1 MEVEVRL
8 FAMLRERAGRDSVTV
23 DVPDD
28 ATVAQAVDAVGRTH
42 GLGDLI
48 AAMPVV
54 MAVNREYAS
63 AGDPLS
69 AGDELALIPPVSG
82 GAETNVE
89 IPGGDDAEAN
99 VEIPGGG
106 EAEVNASTFS
116 TGEGYEDFMELV
128 GNHVPKP
135 PAYAELLGARPLHAE
150 PGHVRFEFHASELF
164 LNPAG
169 AIQGGFLTV
178 MLDETMGP
186 AALSALGPGFTVPTL
201 ELKVSFLRPGRVGRL
216 VADARVVHLGRSVA
230 FLEASLSD
238 DDGNLIATSTAT
250 ARVVRLKE
258 E

>member
-1 MEVEVRL
+1 MRL
-8 FAMLRERAGRDSVTV
+8 FAMLRERAGSESVTV
-23 DVPDD
+23 DVPDGS
-28 ATVAQAVDAVGRTH
+28 TVAQALDAVGKEH
-42 GLGDLI
+42 GLGELI

-54 MAVNREYAS
+54 MAVNREYAAS
-63 AGDPLS
+63 SDRLS
-69 AGDELALIPPVSG
+69 EGDELALIPPVS
-82 GAETNVE
+82 
-89 IPGGDDAEAN
+89 
-99 VEIPGGG
+99 GG

-150 PGHVRFEFHASELF
+150 PGHVRFEFCASELF

-186 AALSALGPGFTVPTL
+186 AALSALGPGYTVPTL

-216 VADARVVHLGRSVA
+216 VADARVVHMGKSVV
-230 FLEASLSD
+230 FIEGSLTD

-250 ARVVRLKE
+250 ARVVKLKAG
-258 E
+258 